1 MPADKI
7 ARMPSAADATLNMT
21 SIADATV
28 GIVDD
33 AIGSIVNGRYQV
45 TSLIGRGGM
54 ASVYRAQDLELPR
67 EVALKLMPFGSA
79 DPGEMLRHRNEIA
92 TLASLNHPALV
103 TLFDA
108 GTEKF
113 SPAKFGTEKSPGA
126 ERTFLVM
133 ELVDGPNL
141 RQLLAEPLP
150 HDQVAYIAADIAE
163 ALHYMHDKGIVHRDI
178 KPANILLAPS
188 ALPDRAFRAKLADM
202 GIARLIDSGHL
213 TSAGVIVGS
222 ANYLSPEQARGDD
235 VGPASDVYSLGLVLL
250 EALTGHKAFPGTGME
265 TISVRLT
272 AQPAVPT
279 SLGASWVSLLT
290 AMTALDPALRPL
302 PLDIARDIGEIIR
315 ATPTGGLT
323 APTTG
328 LTEPVAT
335 EVLEATAL
343 LPLPAVPQPP
353 SVPQRLGRMAR
364 RRTTLIAAAGIIA
377 VAATA
382 GVISWTTAAQAPP
395 SPTVSYPNVSGS
407 LGVHLKELQRN
418 VVP

>member
-1 MPADKI
+1 M
-7 ARMPSAADATLNMT
+7 ARMPSAADATLNLT
-21 SIADATV
+21 STAPATS

-33 AIGSIVNGRYQV
+33 VIGSIVDGRYRV
-45 TSLIGRGGM
+45 ISLIGRGGM

-79 DPGEMLRHRNEIA
+79 DPEEIQRQKNEIA

-113 SPAKFGTEKSPGA
+113 STEKFSTEKFGTEFGTPSRRA

-133 ELVDGPNL
+133 ELVDGPDL
-141 RQLLAEPLP
+141 RQLLAAPLP
-150 HDQVAYIAADIAE
+150 RDQVAQIAADIAE
-163 ALHYMHDKGIVHRDI
+163 ALHYMHGKGFVHRDI

-188 ALPDRAFRAKLADM
+188 GLPDRVYRAKLADL

-213 TSAGVIVGS
+213 TSAGIIVGS
-222 ANYLSPEQARGDD
+222 AHYLSPEQARGDD

-250 EALTGHKAFPGTGME
+250 EALTGRKAFPGASRE
-265 TISVRLT
+265 TIGVRLT

-279 SLGASWVSLLT
+279 ALGPRWVTLLT
-290 AMTALDPALRPL
+290 AMTAIDPARRPL
-302 PLDIARDIGEIIR
+302 SLDVARDIGELIQEE
-315 ATPTGGLT
+315 PTGS
-323 APTTG
+323 
-328 LTEPVAT
+328 TEPVAT
-335 EVLEATAL
+335 EALEATAL
-343 LPLPAVPQPP
+343 LPLPTVPPPP
-353 SVPQRLGRMAR
+353 SSSVPRRLGRLAR

-382 GVISWTTAAQAPP
+382 GVISWTTAAQTPP
-395 SPTVSYPNVSGS
+395 SPTASYPNVSGS

>member
-1 MPADKI
+1 
-7 ARMPSAADATLNMT
+7 MPSAADATLNLT
-21 SIADATV
+21 STAPATS

-33 AIGSIVNGRYQV
+33 VIGSIVDGRYQV
-45 TSLIGRGGM
+45 ISLIGRGGM

-79 DPGEMLRHRNEIA
+79 DPEEMLRQKNEIA

-113 SPAKFGTEKSPGA
+113 GTEKSRHA

-133 ELVDGPNL
+133 ELVDGPDL
-141 RQLLAEPLP
+141 RQLLAAPLP
-150 HDQVAYIAADIAE
+150 RGQVAHIAADIAE
-163 ALHYMHDKGIVHRDI
+163 ALHYMHGKGFVHRDI

-188 ALPDRAFRAKLADM
+188 ALPDRAYRAKLADL

-213 TSAGVIVGS
+213 TSAGIIVGS
-222 ANYLSPEQARGDD
+222 AHYLSPEQACGDE

-250 EALTGHKAFPGTGME
+250 EALTGHKAFPGTGRE
-265 TISVRLT
+265 TIGVRLT

-279 SLGASWVSLLT
+279 ALGPGWVTLLT
-290 AMTALDPALRPL
+290 AMTAIDPARRPL
-302 PLDIARDIGEIIR
+302 SLDVARDIGELIR
-315 ATPTGGLT
+315 EDPTGS
-323 APTTG
+323 
-328 LTEPVAT
+328 TEPVAT
-335 EVLEATAL
+335 EALEATAL
-343 LPLPAVPQPP
+343 LPLPTVPRPP
-353 SVPQRLGRMAR
+353 SSVPRRLGRLAR

-382 GVISWTTAAQAPP
+382 GVISWTTAAQQPS
-395 SPTVSYPNVSGS
+395 SPTVSYPAVSGS
-407 LGVHLKELQRN
+407 LGVHLKDLQRN
-418 VVP
+418 VLP

>member
-1 MPADKI
+1 MSVDSVAGT
-7 ARMPSAADATLNMT
+7 PSAADEPLNTM
-21 SIADATV
+21 SIVDATMSV
-28 GIVDD
+28 VDD
-33 AIGSIVNGRYQV
+33 VIGSVVNGRYRV
-45 TSLIGRGGM
+45 TGLIGRGGM

-67 EVALKLMPFGSA
+67 EVALKLMPSGSA
-79 DPGEMLRHRNEIA
+79 SLEEMLRQRNEIA

-113 SPAKFGTEKSPGA
+113 RTEKISTEKLPAA

-141 RQLLAEPLP
+141 RQLLAQSLP
-150 HDQVAYIAADIAE
+150 HDQIAHIAADIAE

-178 KPANILLAPS
+178 KPANILLARS
-188 ALPDRAFRAKLADM
+188 VLPDRKFRAKLADL
-202 GIARLIDSGHL
+202 GIAKLIDSEHL
-213 TSAGVIVGS
+213 TSAGIIVGS

-265 TISVRLT
+265 TVSARLA

-279 SLGASWVSLLT
+279 SLGGGWVKLLT
-290 AMTALDPALRPL
+290 AMTALDPDLRPL
-302 PLDIARDIGEIIR
+302 PLEVAR
-315 ATPTGGLT
+315 ATEELLRANPTAGT
-323 APTTG
+323 A
-328 LTEPVAT
+328 EPVAT
-335 EVLEATAL
+335 EVLTEA
-343 LPLPAVPQPP
+343 AVPPSPTAPRPP

-364 RRTTLIAAAGIIA
+364 RRATLIAAAGIVS
-377 VAATA
+377 VAAAA
-382 GVISWTTAAQAPP
+382 GVISWTTTAQQQAG
-395 SPTVSYPNVSGS
+395 PTVSYPTVSGS
-407 LGVHLKELQRN
+407 LGLHLKELQRN

>member
-7 ARMPSAADATLNMT
+7 ARMPSAADATLNT
-21 SIADATV
+21 ASIADATV

-33 AIGSIVNGRYQV
+33 AIGSIINGRYQV

-79 DPGEMLRHRNEIA
+79 DLEEMLRHRNEIA

-113 SPAKFGTEKSPGA
+113 STEKLPSA

-133 ELVDGPNL
+133 ELVDGPDL

-150 HDQVAYIAADIAE
+150 HDQVAYIAADVAE

-222 ANYLSPEQARGDD
+222 ANYLSPEQARGDE

-265 TISVRLT
+265 TVSVRLT

-279 SLGASWVSLLT
+279 SLGAGWVSLLT

-302 PLDIARDIGEIIR
+302 PLDIARNIGELIR

-323 APTTG
+323 TPAAG

-335 EVLEATAL
+335 EALEATAL

-382 GVISWTTAAQAPP
+382 GVISWTTAAQTPP
-395 SPTVSYPNVSGS
+395 SPAASYPTVSGS

>member
-1 MPADKI
+1 MPADNV
-7 ARMPSAADATLNMT
+7 AGTPSAADPTLNTM
-21 SIADATV
+21 SIVDATMSV
-28 GIVDD
+28 VDD
-33 AIGSIVNGRYQV
+33 VIGSVVNGRYRV
-45 TSLIGRGGM
+45 TGLIGRGGM

-67 EVALKLMPFGSA
+67 EVALKLMPSGSA
-79 DPGEMLRHRNEIA
+79 SLEEMLRQRNEIA

-113 SPAKFGTEKSPGA
+113 RTEKISTGKLPAA

-141 RQLLAEPLP
+141 RQLLAQSLP
-150 HDQVAYIAADIAE
+150 HDQIAHIAADIAE

-178 KPANILLAPS
+178 KPANILLARS
-188 ALPDRAFRAKLADM
+188 VLPDRKFRAKLADL
-202 GIARLIDSGHL
+202 GIAKLIDSEHL
-213 TSAGVIVGS
+213 TSAGIIVGS

-265 TISVRLT
+265 TVSARLA

-279 SLGASWVSLLT
+279 SLGGGWVKLLT
-290 AMTALDPALRPL
+290 AMTALDPDLRPL
-302 PLDIARDIGEIIR
+302 PLEVAR
-315 ATPTGGLT
+315 ATEELLRADPTAGT
-323 APTTG
+323 A
-328 LTEPVAT
+328 EPVAT
-335 EVLEATAL
+335 EVLTEA
-343 LPLPAVPQPP
+343 AVPPSLTAPRPP

-364 RRTTLIAAAGIIA
+364 RRATLIAAAGIVS
-377 VAATA
+377 VAAAA
-382 GVISWTTAAQAPP
+382 GVISWTTTAQQQAG
-395 SPTVSYPNVSGS
+395 PTVSYPTVSGS
-407 LGVHLKELQRN
+407 LGLHLKELQRN